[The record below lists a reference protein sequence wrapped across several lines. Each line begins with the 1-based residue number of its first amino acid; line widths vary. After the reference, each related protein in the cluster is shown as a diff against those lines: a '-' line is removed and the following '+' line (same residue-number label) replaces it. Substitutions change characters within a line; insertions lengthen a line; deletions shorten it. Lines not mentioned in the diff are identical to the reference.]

1 MIGTPQPAGPRLAVV
16 GVGHF
21 GRHHARVLAALPG
34 VRLEAV
40 VDVDEGRAREVAA
53 EFGVMPM
60 TGVSQLE
67 DRVDAVTLAVPTE
80 CHHAVALPL
89 LERGIS
95 VLVEKPMARSV
106 QEADEMIAASATGRA
121 LLAVGHT
128 ERYNP
133 AVAAALPLVQAPRFI
148 EVHRIGAFAG
158 RSLDIDVVFD
168 LMIHDFDILLS
179 AVDAEV
185 TSIEAVGV
193 PVLTEHVDIANV
205 RLRFETGCIANLT
218 ASRIS
223 RERVRKLRFFQTDA
237 YISVDCV
244 SREVEGWR
252 VTRTAQS
259 GRTIGG
265 ESIPVPSGEPLEREL
280 GDFVNA
286 ISLGR
291 SPLVDGQAGRRALAL
306 AQRVAKAMEM
316 TDTLGPVHATPPPER
331 SVKE

>member
-1 MIGTPQPAGPRLAVV
+1 MIGTPQLAGPRLAVV

-21 GRHHARVLAALPG
+21 GRHHARVLAALPN

-40 VDVDEGRAREVAA
+40 VDVDEERARAVAA
-53 EFGVMPM
+53 EFGAAPM
-60 TGVSQLE
+60 TDVARLE

-106 QEADEMIAASATGRA
+106 QEADEMIAASATGGA
-121 LLAVGHT
+121 VLAVGHT

-133 AVAAALPLVQAPRFI
+133 AVAAALPLVHAPRFI

-252 VTRTAQS
+252 VTRTAES

-265 ESIPVPSGEPLEREL
+265 ESITVPSGEPLEREL

-286 ISLGR
+286 ISMGR

-306 AQRVAKAMEM
+306 AQRVAKAMET
-316 TDTLGPVHATPPPER
+316 TDTVGPLQATPPSDR
-331 SVKE
+331 NGT